1 MPYVGTNRI
10 GINAIFNTNSFKIGA
25 KEYMSVLDRVKDRT
39 KYVANSVSGFSTGG
53 AIGLAGITAGFGLI
67 AIAATAAVGA
77 ITVASKSMTE
87 LITESTAYA
96 GRIQELAIVV
106 DLLGTRS
113 GYTKT
118 QLDQYEK
125 EVRSFNVTG
134 DATNYLLANMARY
147 QLDLAKATDFA
158 RVAQGAAVIMGQDSS
173 VALEHMMYGIITYN
187 KRVLR
192 TAGLNIDLQGSF
204 EKYAESVGKT
214 SAELTEL
221 EKVQVAFNEVL
232 RVGDKEL
239 KGVYEAAMLSPAKQW
254 RSLRREVLELQEVLG
269 EPFLRSWLY
278 VTQGIKSFL
287 DAITQALA
295 KGSQLGKSFNKG
307 GSLYQAIVNLAGA
320 IQFIA
325 EAFKLTAENSD
336 VFVNDLG
343 NTLLKLQEYMADAFE
358 WGFRFIAEFATG
370 IVRGATT
377 VLVSA
382 IRFVGNLIAKWFRPH
397 SPPLIVPYIDEW
409 GAATMAE
416 WLHGFTNIDW
426 DVFDSIK
433 APLKDALTIIFDDDE
448 QAIKTYAAVYKEMIE
463 ALGRG
468 EQIGEDFYE
477 KVRLAAGAYGEEIAL
492 LARRQTELAVAEE
505 LVAEAEKRIEEAKKR
520 EERASAAVNM
530 GIRQYNDMLRKG
542 ASRQQLAAKKKEI
555 DAAYAEREA
564 AKQARIQAE
573 ADLEVRKQLLEIA
586 KEQLDMQKK
595 LVDALLEYAKLLE
608 DIERKRKSGGGER
621 KSGGGGGEF
630 DEEDFGG
637 LGGGIGDAF
646 AEFNKD
652 VDEEAEKLKLRFA
665 SLMKDAFKPLVTE
678 WEKAKIK
685 FWIAVAQFRAELN
698 NAFGPGWR
706 ETIKEIWN
714 ILFNPE
720 GEGFDPA
727 ATGARIAEK
736 MKRSLLTGLAT
747 GSGIGSVLEKW
758 WKEEKVSWDAEWA
771 KTDVDMKAKWSSL
784 LAWFSTRGAT
794 LEKWWKEEK
803 VSWDAEWAKTEV
815 DVKAKWGALWK
826 AVTNIAAT
834 EVLAIQSLWKATTDY
849 IKDVLKAFGDGI
861 KGDWDSFWSGLL
873 STITN
878 TWNEISR
885 IVTNAVDGVKREIEK
900 LIRMVLPD
908 WLLRLL
914 NMNGGVKF
922 APKAMGGYVESG
934 SPYLVGERGA
944 ELFVPSRGGT
954 IVPHNELV
962 RSMFTVPQ
970 TPMPVTVSAGK
981 QVVINMGGVNIY
993 GTTDATKLD
1002 ARIQRSVRRG
1012 MSI

>member
-10 GINAIFNTNSFKIGA
+10 GINAIFNTKSFKIGA

-96 GRIQELAIVV
+96 GRIQELGIVV

-118 QLDQYEK
+118 QIDQYEK

-147 QLDLAKATDFA
+147 NLDLAKAVDFA
-158 RVAQGAAVIMGQDSS
+158 RVAQDAAVMVGADSS
-173 VALEHMMYGIITYN
+173 IALEQMMYGIVTYN

-192 TAGLNIDLQGSF
+192 TAQLNVDLQGSF
-204 EKYAESVGKT
+204 EKYAASVGKT
-214 SAELTEL
+214 SADLTEL
-221 EKVQVAFNEVL
+221 EKIQVAFNEVL

-254 RSLRREVLELQEVLG
+254 RSLRREVLEFQEVLG
-269 EPFLRSWLY
+269 EPFLRAWLY

-358 WGFRFIAEFATG
+358 WGFRFITEFATG
-370 IVRGATT
+370 IVSGATT

-463 ALGRG
+463 ALGQG

-608 DIERKRKSGGGER
+608 DIERKRKSGGG
-621 KSGGGGGEF
+621 GGEF

-652 VDEEAEKLKLRFA
+652 VDEAAEKLKLRFA
-665 SLMKDAFKPLVTE
+665 SLMKDAFKPLVIE

-685 FWIAVAQFRAELN
+685 FWIAVAQLRTELD

-706 ETIKEIWN
+706 ETVNEIWN

-720 GEGFDPA
+720 GEGFDPVA
-727 ATGARIAEK
+727 SGARIGEEMRA
-736 MKRSLLTGLAT
+736 SLLNKFTLG
-747 GSGIGSVLEKW
+747 GKESVLSKW
-758 WKEEKVSWDAEWA
+758 WKEEKVSWDAEWE

-784 LAWFSTRGAT
+784 LAWLSTRGAT
-794 LEKWWKEEK
+794 EGVLSKWWKGEK
-803 VSWDAEWAKTEV
+803 VGWDVEWAKTEV

-861 KGDWDSFWSGLL
+861 KGDWDSFWSGLV

>member
-10 GINAIFNTNSFKIGA
+10 GINAIFNTKSFKIGA

-39 KYVANSVSGFSTGG
+39 KYVTNSVIGFSAGG
-53 AIGLAGITAGFGLI
+53 AIGLAGMTAGFGLI

-77 ITVASKSMTE
+77 ITVTTKAMTE

-96 GRIQELAIVV
+96 GRIQELGIVV

-158 RVAQGAAVIMGQDSS
+158 RIAQSAAVIMGQDSS
-173 VALEHMMYGIITYN
+173 VTLEHMMYGIITYN

-232 RVGDKEL
+232 RVGDEEL

-254 RSLRREVLELQEVLG
+254 RSLRREVLEFQEVLG
-269 EPFLRSWLY
+269 EPFLRAWLY

-358 WGFRFIAEFATG
+358 WGFRFITEFATG

-382 IRFVGNLIAKWFRPH
+382 IRLVGNLIAKWFRPH

-608 DIERKRKSGGGER
+608 DIERKRKSGGG
-621 KSGGGGGEF
+621 GGEF

-652 VDEEAEKLKLRFA
+652 VDEAAEKLKLRFA
-665 SLMKDAFKPLVTE
+665 SLMKDAFKPLVIE

-706 ETIKEIWN
+706 ETINEIWN

-720 GEGFDPA
+720 GEGFDPV

-736 MKRSLLTGLAT
+736 MKGSLLNKFTLG
-747 GSGIGSVLEKW
+747 GKEGVLTKW

-771 KTDVDMKAKWSSL
+771 KTDVDMKAKWRSL

-794 LEKWWKEEK
+794 EGVLSKWWKKEK
-803 VSWDAEWAKTEV
+803 VGWDTEWAKTEV

-826 AVTNIAAT
+826 DVTNIAAT
-834 EVLAIQSLWKATTDY
+834 EVLAIQSFLR
-849 IKDVLKAFGDGI
+849 
-861 KGDWDSFWSGLL
+861 GLL

-878 TWNEISR
+878 TWDEISR

-900 LIRMVLPD
+900 LMRMVLPD
-908 WLLRLL
+908 WLLGLL
-914 NMNGGVKF
+914 NMKGGVKF

>member
-39 KYVANSVSGFSTGG
+39 KYVANAVSGFSTGG

-77 ITVASKSMTE
+77 ITVTTKAMTE

-96 GRIQELAIVV
+96 GRIQELGIVV
-106 DLLGTRS
+106 DLLGTRA

-158 RVAQGAAVIMGQDSS
+158 RIAQGAAVIMGQDSS
-173 VALEHMMYGIITYN
+173 IALEHMMYGIITYN

-192 TAGLNIDLQGSF
+192 TAGLNVDLQGSF

-358 WGFRFIAEFATG
+358 WGFRFITEFATG

-463 ALGRG
+463 ALGQG

-608 DIERKRKSGGGER
+608 DIERKRKSGGG
-621 KSGGGGGEF
+621 GGEF

-652 VDEEAEKLKLRFA
+652 VDEAAEKLKLRFA
-665 SLMKDAFKPLVTE
+665 SLMKDAFKPLVIE

-685 FWIAVAQFRAELN
+685 FWIAVAQLRTELN

-706 ETIKEIWN
+706 ETINEIWN

-720 GEGFDPA
+720 GAGFDPVA
-727 ATGARIAEK
+727 SGARIAEK
-736 MKRSLLTGLAT
+736 MKGSLWTGLAT

-794 LEKWWKEEK
+794 EGVLSKWWKGEK
-803 VSWDAEWAKTEV
+803 VGWDVEWAKTEV

-885 IVTNAVDGVKREIEK
+885 IVTNAVDGVKNEIEK
-900 LIRMVLPD
+900 LMRIVLPD
-908 WLLRLL
+908 WLLGLL
-914 NMNGGVKF
+914 NMKGGVKF

>member
-10 GINAIFNTNSFKIGA
+10 GINAIFNTKSFKIGA

-39 KYVANSVSGFSTGG
+39 KYVTNAVSGFSTGG

-158 RVAQGAAVIMGQDSS
+158 RIAQGAAVIMGQDSS

-192 TAGLNIDLQGSF
+192 TAGLNVDLQTSF

-254 RSLRREVLELQEVLG
+254 RSLRREVLEFQEVLG
-269 EPFLRSWLY
+269 EPFLRAWLY

-358 WGFRFIAEFATG
+358 WGFRFITEFATG

-608 DIERKRKSGGGER
+608 DIERKRKSGGG
-621 KSGGGGGEF
+621 GGEF

-652 VDEEAEKLKLRFA
+652 VDEAAEKLKLRFA

-685 FWIAVAQFRAELN
+685 FWIAVAQLRAELN

-706 ETIKEIWN
+706 ETINEIWN

-720 GEGFDPA
+720 GEGFDPV

-736 MKRSLLTGLAT
+736 MKGSLWTGLAT

-758 WKEEKVSWDAEWA
+758 WKGEKVDWD
-771 KTDVDMKAKWSSL
+771 T
-784 LAWFSTRGAT
+784 
-794 LEKWWKEEK
+794 
-803 VSWDAEWAKTEV
+803 EWAKTEV

-900 LIRMVLPD
+900 LMRMVLPD
-908 WLLRLL
+908 WLLGLL
-914 NMNGGVKF
+914 NMKGGVKF

>member
-10 GINAIFNTNSFKIGA
+10 GINAIFNTKSFKIGA

-39 KYVANSVSGFSTGG
+39 KYVANSVIGFSTGG
-53 AIGLAGITAGFGLI
+53 AIGLAGMTAGFGLI

-77 ITVASKSMTE
+77 ITVTTKAMTE

-96 GRIQELAIVV
+96 GRIQELGIVV

-158 RVAQGAAVIMGQDSS
+158 RIAQSAAVIMGQDSS
-173 VALEHMMYGIITYN
+173 VTLEHMMYGIITYN

-232 RVGDKEL
+232 RVGDEEL

-254 RSLRREVLELQEVLG
+254 RSLRREVLEFQEVLG
-269 EPFLRSWLY
+269 EPFLRAWLY

-358 WGFRFIAEFATG
+358 WGFRFITEFATG

-382 IRFVGNLIAKWFRPH
+382 IRLVGNLIAKWFRPH

-608 DIERKRKSGGGER
+608 DIERKRKSGGG
-621 KSGGGGGEF
+621 GGEF

-652 VDEEAEKLKLRFA
+652 VDEAAEKLKLRFA
-665 SLMKDAFKPLVTE
+665 SLMKDAFKPLVIE

-706 ETIKEIWN
+706 ETINEIWN

-720 GEGFDPA
+720 GEGFDPV

-736 MKRSLLTGLAT
+736 MKGSLLNKFTLG
-747 GSGIGSVLEKW
+747 GKEGVLTKW

-771 KTDVDMKAKWSSL
+771 KTDVDMKAKWRSL

-794 LEKWWKEEK
+794 EGVLSKWWKKEK
-803 VSWDAEWAKTEV
+803 VGWDTEWAKTEV

-826 AVTNIAAT
+826 DVTNIAAT
-834 EVLAIQSLWKATTDY
+834 EVLAIQSFLR
-849 IKDVLKAFGDGI
+849 
-861 KGDWDSFWSGLL
+861 GLL

-878 TWNEISR
+878 TWDEISR

-900 LIRMVLPD
+900 LMRMVLPD
-908 WLLRLL
+908 WLLGLL
-914 NMNGGVKF
+914 NMKGGVKF

>member
-10 GINAIFNTNSFKIGA
+10 GINAIFNTKSFKIGA
-25 KEYMSVLDRVKDRT
+25 KEYMSVLDKVKDQT
-39 KYVANSVSGFSTGG
+39 KYVTNSVSGLSTGG

-77 ITVASKSMTE
+77 ITVASKAMTE

-192 TAGLNIDLQGSF
+192 TAGLNVDLQTSF

-232 RVGDKEL
+232 RVGDEEL
-239 KGVYEAAMLSPAKQW
+239 KGVYEASMLSPAKQW
-254 RSLRREVLELQEVLG
+254 RSLRREVLEFQEVLG
-269 EPFLRSWLY
+269 EPFLRAWLY

-358 WGFRFIAEFATG
+358 WGFRFITEFATG

-608 DIERKRKSGGGER
+608 DIERKRKSGGG
-621 KSGGGGGEF
+621 GGEF

-652 VDEEAEKLKLRFA
+652 VDEAAKKLKLRFA

-685 FWIAVAQFRAELN
+685 FWIAVAQFRAELD
-698 NAFGPGWR
+698 NAFGPSWR
-706 ETIKEIWN
+706 ETVNEIWN

-720 GEGFDPA
+720 GEGFDPV
-727 ATGARIAEK
+727 ATGARIGEK
-736 MKRSLLTGLAT
+736 MRESLLNKFTLG
-747 GSGIGSVLEKW
+747 GKEGVLTKW
-758 WKEEKVSWDAEWA
+758 WKEEKVGWDAEWA
-771 KTDVDMKAKWSSL
+771 KTDVDMRAKWRSL

-794 LEKWWKEEK
+794 EGVLSKWWKREK
-803 VSWDAEWAKTEV
+803 VDWDTEWAKTEV

-826 AVTNIAAT
+826 DVTNIAAT
-834 EVLAIQSLWKATTDY
+834 EVLAIQS
-849 IKDVLKAFGDGI
+849 F
-861 KGDWDSFWSGLL
+861 FRGLV

-878 TWNEISR
+878 AWNEISR

-900 LIRMVLPD
+900 LMRMVLPD

>member
-10 GINAIFNTNSFKIGA
+10 GINAIFNTKSFKIGA

-77 ITVASKSMTE
+77 ITVTTKAMTE

-96 GRIQELAIVV
+96 GRIQELGIVV

-158 RVAQGAAVIMGQDSS
+158 RIAQGAAVIMGQDSS

-239 KGVYEAAMLSPAKQW
+239 KGVYEAAMLSPTKQW
-254 RSLRREVLELQEVLG
+254 RSLRREVLEFQEVLG
-269 EPFLRSWLY
+269 EPFLRAWLY

-336 VFVNDLG
+336 QFVENLG
-343 NTLLKLQEYMADAFE
+343 YTLLKLQEYMADAFE
-358 WGFRFIAEFATG
+358 WGFRFITEFATG

-382 IRFVGNLIAKWFRPH
+382 IQLVGNLIAKWFRPH

-463 ALGRG
+463 ALGQG

-608 DIERKRKSGGGER
+608 DIERKRKSGGG
-621 KSGGGGGEF
+621 GGEF

-652 VDEEAEKLKLRFA
+652 VDEEAKKLKLRFA

-678 WEKAKIK
+678 WEKAEIK
-685 FWIAVAQFRAELN
+685 FWIAVAQLRAELN

-706 ETIKEIWN
+706 ETINEIWN

-720 GEGFDPA
+720 GAGFDPV

-736 MKRSLLTGLAT
+736 MKGSLWTGLAT

-794 LEKWWKEEK
+794 EGVLSKWWKGEK
-803 VSWDAEWAKTEV
+803 VGWDVEWAKTEV

-878 TWNEISR
+878 TWDEISR